1 MKKGPFD
8 SKVLK
13 SMIVSILNALVYIH
27 SKGIIHRDLKL
38 DNILNYKQNDFKD
51 LRIIDFG
58 LS

>member
-1 MKKGPFD
+1 MK
-8 SKVLK
+8 
-13 SMIVSILNALVYIH
+13 SILSKLEYIH

-38 DNILNYKQNDFKD
+38 DNILNYSNSTTND